1 MGMVQ
6 YTKVS
11 MDQDQSPES
20 PCIGVCILERD
31 NQCRG
36 CHRTSSEITYWST
49 FSIDEKLAVLERCKQ
64 REGEAQK
71 LSTNG

>member
-1 MGMVQ
+1 MAQ
-6 YTKVS
+6 A
-11 MDQDQSPES
+11 QPPES

-49 FSIDEKLAVLERCKQ
+49 FSIDEKLAVLERCQQ
-64 REGEAQK
+64 RQLERQAMSGG
-71 LSTNG
+71 T